1 MNSLII
7 ESIYKLCSVIYC
19 YIEKSRVYSLFMK
32 IYSVI
37 ALWWKDSIIMSFLRG
52 AKGSVQSDVFKVMR
66 IPVTIMEFINKKCTD
81 FFERNIENSVAVKL
95 GKGII
100 SGALSLNTRFIGLY
114 LLFSF
119 GIASVLSIIGA
130 KGITKGGMIYI
141 VIAVF
146 GVVLSAFSVNI
157 MKYFEE
163 SIVLGFVGPFKKIL
177 KIDNVYT
184 EEFSKSIYPVV
195 GAVLLGIV
203 SGVCTK
209 INILL
214 LPVSAVAVFVLLLIL
229 QVPFAGVV
237 LAVFS
242 APFLPTM
249 AVAGI
254 CIYTTLAF
262 LIKALTTPGFKWRF
276 GAVGSGIMLLLVI
289 LFVTSLFSC
298 SAKSSLMVW
307 AMYFVFMI
315 FFFIVLNCIETKQD
329 VSVLLGTF
337 AVAALGVAAYG
348 IMQYLFGWT
357 TDNAWIDEN
366 MFGESMRVYST
377 LGNPNV
383 LGEYLIL
390 ALPISVIFFVN
401 THRKYYSKWFF
412 MAVFAV
418 LALCLVLTQSRGC
431 WLGFIFAAVI
441 FISFWNGKI
450 WGLAALAVCI
460 LPWIVPESIVSRIAS
475 IGNMGDSS
483 TSYRVF
489 IWLGTLDM
497 LKDYW
502 IGGIGMGEGAFGL
515 VYPEYSYSAI
525 IAPHSHN
532 VYLQLMVEGGISTL
546 IIFLA
551 IMFIFLRQ
559 LYETYRVSEQKSTER
574 LIALCLGAGM
584 AAFLLQSMF
593 DYTFYN
599 YRVMGIFFMYM
610 AIGTAHYM
618 LCVKNKIYPGER
630 KECDG

>member
-7 ESIYKLCSVIYC
+7 DSIYKLCSVIYG

-32 IYSVI
+32 VYSVI
-37 ALWWKDSIIMSFLRG
+37 SLWWEKSAVMSFLRNG
-52 AKGSVQSDVFKVMR
+52 KGTSESGIYRLMR
-66 IPVTIMEFINKKCTD
+66 IPVTIMEFINRKCAA
-81 FFERNIENSVAVKL
+81 FFDRSIKNSLVLKL
-95 GKGII
+95 GKGILA
-100 SGALSLNTRFIGLY
+100 GTLSLNTRFIGLY
-114 LLFSF
+114 LLTAF
-119 GIASVLSIIGA
+119 GITTIFSIITAG
-130 KGITKGGMIYI
+130 GVTKGGIIYI
-141 VIAVF
+141 AAAVA
-146 GVVLSAFSVNI
+146 GAVLSAFSVNL

-163 SIVLGFVGPFKKIL
+163 SMIFGFIRPFKKML
-177 KIDNVYT
+177 KLDNLYDDV
-184 EEFSKSIYPVV
+184 FSKSVFTMV
-195 GAVLLGIV
+195 SAVLLGIV
-203 SGVCTK
+203 GAVCGK
-209 INILL
+209 ISILL
-214 LPVSAVAVFVLLLIL
+214 LPLSAVGIFGLLLIL
-229 QVPFAGVV
+229 QVPFVGVV
-237 LAVFS
+237 LAVFA

-254 CIYTTLAF
+254 CIYTTIAF
-262 LIKALTTPGFKWRF
+262 IIKALSTPGFKWKF
-276 GAVGSGIMLLLVI
+276 GAVGSALMLLLII

-298 SAKSSLMVW
+298 SMKTSLMVW
-307 AMYFVFMI
+307 AMYFVFII
-315 FFFIVLNCIETKQD
+315 FFFVVLNCLETKTD
-329 VSVLLGTF
+329 VYVVLGSF

-357 TDNAWIDEN
+357 TENAWIDEN
-366 MFGESMRVYST
+366 MFEESMRVYST

-383 LGEYLIL
+383 LGEYLLL
-390 ALPISVIFFVN
+390 ALPIAAIFFIDID
-401 THRKYYSKWFF
+401 RKYLSKWFF

-418 LALCLVLTQSRGC
+418 LALCLILTQSRGC
-431 WLGFIFAAVI
+431 WLGFILAAVI

-450 WGLAALAVCI
+450 WGLALLAVCI
-460 LPWIVPESIVSRIAS
+460 LPWIVPESIISRIAS

-502 IGGIGMGEGAFGL
+502 IGGIGMGEGAFAL

-525 IAPHSHN
+525 VAPHSHN
-532 VYLQLMVEGGISTL
+532 VFLQLTVEGGISTL

-551 IMFIFLRQ
+551 AMYIFLRQ
-559 LYETYRVSEQKSTER
+559 LYEVYNASEKKSTER
-574 LIALCLGAGM
+574 LVALCLGAGM

-610 AIGTAHYM
+610 AIGTAYYM

-630 KECDG
+630 KECDD